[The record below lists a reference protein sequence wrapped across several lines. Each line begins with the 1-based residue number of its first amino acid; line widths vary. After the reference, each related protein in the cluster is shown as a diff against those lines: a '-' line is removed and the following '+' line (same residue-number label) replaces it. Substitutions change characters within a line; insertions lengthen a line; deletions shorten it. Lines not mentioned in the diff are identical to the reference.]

1 MFEAPNLLLTGLIEI
16 TLPTATIRLCDG
28 GFVYKDGQKFA
39 SADPTFGAIEAVDVI
54 EEKVG
59 DEAPGGSM
67 TFLPAS
73 IAAAAD
79 LSQPSFQ
86 GSPIKVWV
94 AEVSEATG
102 EIVGDPELVADLEL
116 DTTML
121 RLGRGT
127 RTLEM
132 GFICVAER
140 LFNVNEGNVLSE
152 RFHESIWPGENGFD
166 NATGVGGPVA
176 WGTESPRLNR
186 GALVSMPGRAST
198 SIIFG
203 RGDKV

>member
-1 MFEAPNLLLTGLIEI
+1 MFDAPNLLLTGLLEI
-16 TLPTATIRLCDG
+16 TLPDATIRLCDG
-28 GFVYKDGQKFA
+28 GFVYFDGNKFA
-39 SADPTFGAIEAVDVI
+39 SSDATFGTIEAIDTF
-54 EEKVG
+54 EERVG

-102 EIVGDPELVADLEL
+102 EIVGEPELVADLEL

-152 RFHESIWPGENGFD
+152 SHHERVWPGEDGFD

-176 WGTESPRLNR
+176 WGVAGAGMR
-186 GALVSMPGRAST
+186 GAVSAPGR
-198 SIIFG
+198 SISSPIFG